1 MFREA
6 VVSVAEEQLG
16 RRRAKRSEMWIQE
29 HTWILIDER
38 KSDKRCSKH

>member
-6 VVSVAEEQLG
+6 VISVAEEQLG

-29 HTWILIDER
+29 LTWILIDEW
-38 KSDKRCSKH
+38 KKIKQVMQ